1 MSRSYRKHFWF
12 PTEGD
17 KRNKKFFNRRIRHQ
31 NEISSGGDYRRYG
44 NSYDIHSWWIYY
56 PNEEAF
62 VQENIRYGATE
73 QEARKIW
80 RIHYRAK

>member
-17 KRNKKFFNRRIRHQ
+17 KANKKFFNRRVRR
-31 NEISSGGDYRRYG
+31 NDNVNSGGEYRKYG
-44 NSYDIHSWWIYY
+44 NSYDIHCWWIHY

-62 VQENIRYGATE
+62 VQEALRYGDSE
-73 QEARKIW
+73 KEARRIW
-80 RIHYRAK
+80 RAHFRAK

>member
-17 KRNKKFFNRRIRHQ
+17 KRNKKFFNRRIRHK
-31 NEISSGGDYRRYG
+31 NEIGSGGDYRRYG
-44 NSYDIHSWWIYY
+44 DSYDIHSWWIYY

-62 VQENIRYGATE
+62 VQESIRYGATE

>member
-17 KRNKKFFNRRIRHQ
+17 KQNKKFFNRRVRRNDNI
-31 NEISSGGDYRRYG
+31 NSGGEYRKYG
-44 NSYDIHSWWIYY
+44 NSRDIHSWWIHY

-62 VQENIRYGATE
+62 VREALRYGDSE
-73 QEARKIW
+73 KEARRIW
-80 RIHYRAK
+80 RTHFRAK